1 MVENSEIGLS
11 ADDEFFFP
19 MYAWFSGNKV
29 IFITNDDGVNEE
41 NRQVLGEIAKPY
53 LIKYPSGLTD
63 STIS

>member
-29 IFITNDDGVNEE
+29 IFILNEDGSNEDGSNE
-41 NRQVLGEIAKPY
+41 DRQALGEIAKPY
-53 LIKYPSGLTD
+53 LIKYPSGLTG
-63 STIS
+63 